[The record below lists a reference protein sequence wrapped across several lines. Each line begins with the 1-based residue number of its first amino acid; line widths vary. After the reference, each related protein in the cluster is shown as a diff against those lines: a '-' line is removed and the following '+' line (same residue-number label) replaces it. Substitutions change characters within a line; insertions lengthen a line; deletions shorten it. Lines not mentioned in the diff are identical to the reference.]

1 MINNYIEQRKQER
14 KLEIHP
20 EQIELIPSIM
30 IKDPDFCFGSITE
43 EVELEFIFSL
53 SQEDWID
60 IGNENEYFELITETI
75 CEIIREKYP
84 ERLEKFIETKERD
97 TKIDEILK

>member
-1 MINNYIEQRKQER
+1 MINDYIKQRKQER

-20 EQIELIPSIM
+20 ELIELIPSIM

-43 EVELEFIFSL
+43 QVELEFIFSL
-53 SQEDWID
+53 SQEDWIE

-75 CEIIREKYP
+75 SNMVKDKYEDRLKQFRISREM
-84 ERLEKFIETKERD
+84 
-97 TKIDEILK
+97 KIDNIIE